1 MPDSTPIFPRLART
15 PVPAGAGGDDPLGP
29 PQTPA
34 QLRSKFD
41 RLQGQRLA
49 LQKEHRRRSE
59 TLTQLAAYLD
69 VAPQVEQ
76 ALEKLSEDLF
86 GKLAQILE
94 EHLTLAL
101 REVLQQPIALKVQR
115 DFKRGAATMRFH
127 IDRDGQEEDIMRGQ
141 GGSVA
146 NVLSVGLRLF
156 ALAQLDK
163 KVHRRFLVLD
173 EHDCWL
179 APDLVPRLVK
189 IVHQAARAMGF
200 QVILISHH
208 ATSCFE
214 PYADR
219 ILRLSPGSEGVTV
232 EDVTPRSRHVDHV

>member
-1 MPDSTPIFPRLART
+1 MTTTGS
-15 PVPAGAGGDDPLGP
+15 DDPLGP
-29 PQTPA
+29 PQSAA

-41 RLQGQRLA
+41 RLQGQRLG
-49 LQKEHRRRSE
+49 LQKDHRRHSE
-59 TLTQLAAYLD
+59 VLAQLVDYLGI
-69 VAPQVEQ
+69 APQVEQ

-86 GKLAQILE
+86 GKLAQIIE
-94 EHLTLAL
+94 QHLTLAL
-101 REVLQQPIALKVQR
+101 REVLQQPISLKVQR

-156 ALAQLDK
+156 ALAQLDT
-163 KVHRRFLVLD
+163 KVHRRFLILD

-208 ATSCFE
+208 AIACFE

-219 ILRLSPGSEGVTV
+219 ILRLNPTAAGITV
-232 EDVTPRSRHVDHV
+232 EDATPRTRNPDHA